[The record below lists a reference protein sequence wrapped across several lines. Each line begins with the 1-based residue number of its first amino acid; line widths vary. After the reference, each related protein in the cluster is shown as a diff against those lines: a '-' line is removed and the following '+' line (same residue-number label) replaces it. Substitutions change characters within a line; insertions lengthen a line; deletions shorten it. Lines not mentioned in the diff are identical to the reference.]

1 MDDVTVI
8 HCYVESVLSRIDNY
22 FKLKPIFIGNPD
34 IYLRD
39 KLMILRLEN
48 VVWAWGKPP
57 ARYVKELVA
66 NNEKYLE
73 ELAEARWQFPKKKSE
88 NPFVR
93 YYSQEMDETFSLEQD
108 LASWYQSLIGMIRWM
123 VEMVRVDIIN
133 EVSMMISQMVVPREG
148 HLEAVLHVFSFILQ
162 KYNSSMAFD
171 PT

>member
-73 ELAEARWQFPKKKSE
+73 ELAEARWQFPRR
-88 NPFVR
+88 NLRIPL
-93 YYSQEMDETFSLEQD
+93 Y
-108 LASWYQSLIGMIRWM
+108 
-123 VEMVRVDIIN
+123 DIIHKRWTRPFPW
-133 EVSMMISQMVVPREG
+133 SKI
-148 HLEAVLHVFSFILQ
+148 
-162 KYNSSMAFD
+162 
-171 PT
+171 